1 MRQQTGFALRT
12 VCGKPFLVATGVR
25 HIAFGRMF
33 ELSESAA
40 WLWQEAARQGEF
52 TAESLAGALCEE
64 YELAPEE
71 ALRDTRELLAQWREE
86 GLLCED
92 REEGA

>member
-12 VCGKPFLVATGVR
+12 VCGKPFLVATGVK

-40 WLWQEAARQGEF
+40 WL
-52 TAESLAGALCEE
+52 
-64 YELAPEE
+64 
-71 ALRDTRELLAQWREE
+71 
-86 GLLCED
+86 
-92 REEGA
+92 

>member
-1 MRQQTGFALRT
+1 MRQQTGFALRN
-12 VCGKPFLVATGVR
+12 VCGKSFLVATGVR

-71 ALRDTRELLAQWREE
+71 ALLDTRELIARWREE
-86 GLLCED
+86 GLLCEG

>member
-1 MRQQTGFALRT
+1 MRQQTGFTLRS
-12 VCGKPFLVATGVR
+12 VCGRSFLVATGVK

-64 YELAPEE
+64 YELASEE
-71 ALRDTRELLAQWREE
+71 ALRDTRELLAQWRDE
-86 GLLCED
+86 GLICED
-92 REEGA
+92 REEKA